1 MTEYIITP
9 IDDKEALHPNM
20 LKCVN
25 CGEPAAF
32 HVNGKRVCSD
42 EVCVRRYAGRAR
54 SAEYLASMKSPK
66 SLDDTIWEL
75 ERELKKLA
83 HIEKSYQQ
91 YDSWARTTSRNE
103 KHLPR
108 WLRKPVSRRGWLKD
122 KGFDSLDSLH
132 SQVKVI
138 VEKLDGL
145 YEQQTRRDL
154 EILQEE

>member
-1 MTEYIITP
+1 MTEDIITP

-20 LKCVN
+20 LKCIN

-42 EVCVRRYAGRAR
+42 EVCVGKYCYNWGWLRQRPR
-54 SAEYLASMKSPK
+54 
-66 SLDDTIWEL
+66 SLDETIWEL
-75 ERELKKLA
+75 ERELKELA

-91 YDSWARTTSRNE
+91 YDSWARTTSRNQ
-103 KHLPR
+103 KHIPS
-108 WLRKPVSRRGWLKD
+108 WLRTPVSRRGWLED

-132 SQVKVI
+132 SRVKAI

-145 YEQQTRRDL
+145 YKEQTRRDL
-154 EILQEE
+154 EFLQEE